1 MSAADTPPVREPP
14 HLRDIPVPALAAA
27 FATAR
32 VRGAAILARG
42 VALEIHQRGAL
53 SWEDLPL
60 GRDARQRVE
69 SRFRFGPL
77 LGEPSAAQA
86 ADGTRKYVFLA
97 ADGAPVEAVL
107 IRNLKAVT
115 LCLSSQAGCALACGF
130 CATGALGLRRGLSA
144 GEILESLARVE
155 RDVRG
160 RVSDVLFMGQGE
172 PFHNY
177 DAVMDAC
184 TSLNHPH
191 GPSLSKKRISIST
204 AGLTPQIRRF
214 TAERQPWRLY
224 LSLHSAVEETRQ
236 RLMPVA
242 RVHPLP
248 DLLAAMREYQAA
260 LRVPWVTLQYLV
272 LPGVNT
278 DDRHVAAL
286 REHLAGLRY
295 ILDVIPWNDTGG
307 PFRAPAWAEVKEFTD
322 RLRGLGCPVKT
333 RYSAGKQEGMGCG
346 QLTAGLLAVEP
357 RGGHIDAPWGIY
369 TD

>member
-1 MSAADTPPVREPP
+1 MNSEATPDPP
-14 HLRDIPVPALAAA
+14 AHLRDLPVPALAGA
-27 FATAR
+27 FAAAR
-32 VRGAAILARG
+32 VRGAAILARD
-42 VALEIHQRGAL
+42 VALAIHQRGAL

-60 GRDARQRVE
+60 GREARARIG

-77 LGEPSAAQA
+77 LGEPSVVQA
-86 ADGTRKYVFLA
+86 ADGTRKYVFA
-97 ADGAPVEAVL
+97 AAGGAAVEAVL

-130 CATGALGLRRGLSA
+130 CATGALGLRRNLTA

-155 RDVRG
+155 RDVKG

-191 GPSLSKKRISIST
+191 GPSLSKKRISVST
-204 AGLTPQIRRF
+204 VGLTPQIRRF
-214 TAERQPWRLY
+214 TAERRPWRLY
-224 LSLHSAVEETRQ
+224 LSLHSAVEETRA

-248 DLLAAMREYQAA
+248 DLVAAMREYQEASG
-260 LRVPWVTLQYLV
+260 VPWVTLQYVV

-278 DDRHVAAL
+278 DDRHVEAL
-286 REHLAGLRY
+286 GERLEGLRY

-307 PFRAPAWAEVKEFTD
+307 PFRAPTWAEVRDFAD
-322 RLRGLGCPVKT
+322 RLRRLGCPIKT

-346 QLTAGLLAVEP
+346 QLTAGLLPVEP

>member
-1 MSAADTPPVREPP
+1 MTTTP
-14 HLRDIPVPALAAA
+14 HLRDIPTPALPAALAAA
-27 FATAR
+27 GVRAPGIVAR
-32 VRGAAILARG
+32 D
-42 VALEIHQRGAL
+42 VALAIHKRGAL
-53 SWEDLPL
+53 RWEELPL
-60 GRDARQRVE
+60 GRDARRRVE
-69 SRFRFGPL
+69 ARFRFGPL
-77 LGEPSAAQA
+77 LGEPLAAQA
-86 ADGTRKYVFLA
+86 ADGTRKYVFAA
-97 ADGAPVEAVL
+97 ADGAAVEAVL

-130 CATGALGLRRGLSA
+130 CATGVLGLRRSLTA

-155 RDVRG
+155 HDVRG

-184 TSLNHPH
+184 TTMNHPH

-214 TAERQPWRLY
+214 TEERKPWRLY
-224 LSLHSAVEETRQ
+224 LSLHSAVEETRR
-236 RLMPVA
+236 RLMPIS

-248 DLLAAMREYQAA
+248 DLLAAMREYQRES
-260 LRVPWVTLQYLV
+260 RVPWVTLQIVV

-278 DDRHVAAL
+278 DERHVEAL
-286 REHLAGLRY
+286 REQLAGLKY

-307 PFRAPAWAEVKEFTD
+307 PFRAPTWAEVREFTD
-322 RLRGLGCPVKT
+322 RLRRLGCPVKT

-357 RGGHIDAPWGIY
+357 KGGHIDAPWGIY

>member
-1 MSAADTPPVREPP
+1 MSAEPTLAGASP
-14 HLRDIPVPALAAA
+14 HLRDIPVPALADA
-27 FATAR
+27 FAAAG
-32 VRGAAILARG
+32 VRGAPVLARDI
-42 VALEIHQRGAL
+42 ALEIHQRGAL

-60 GRDARQRVE
+60 GRDARARIL
-69 SRFRFGPL
+69 SRLRFGPL
-77 LGEPSAAQA
+77 LGEPLVAQA
-86 ADGTRKYVFLA
+86 ADGTRTYVFPA
-97 ADGAPVEAVL
+97 ADGAKVEAVL

-130 CATGALGLRRGLSA
+130 CATGVLGLRRSLSA

-177 DAVMDAC
+177 DAGMDAC
-184 TSLNHPH
+184 ASLNHPH
-191 GPSLSKKRISIST
+191 GSSISKKRISLST

-214 TAERQPWRLY
+214 TAEGRPYRLY

-242 RVHPLP
+242 RVHPLE
-248 DLLAAMREYQAA
+248 DLLAAMREYQTAC
-260 LRVPWVTLQYLV
+260 RVPWVTLQYVV

-278 DDRHVAAL
+278 DERHVEAL
-286 REHLAGLRY
+286 RERLEGLQY

-307 PFRAPAWAEVKEFTD
+307 PFRAPTWAEVKEFSD

-346 QLTAGLLAVEP
+346 QLTAGLLAIEP
-357 RGGHIDAPWGIY
+357 KGGHIDAPWGIY

>member
-1 MSAADTPPVREPP
+1 MSAAVTPPA
-14 HLRDIPVPALAAA
+14 HLRDIPVPALPAA
-27 FATAR
+27 FLAVG
-32 VRGAAILARG
+32 VRGAPIVAREVLLA
-42 VALEIHQRGAL
+42 IHQRGAL
-53 SWEDLPL
+53 LWEDLPL
-60 GRDARQRVE
+60 GRDARRRIE
-69 SRFRFGPL
+69 PRFRFGPL
-77 LGEPSAAQA
+77 LGEPRTVQA
-86 ADGTRKYVFLA
+86 ADGTRKYVFEA
-97 ADGAPVEAVL
+97 SDGAPVEAVL

-130 CATGALGLRRGLSA
+130 CATGVLGLRRSLSA

-155 RDVRG
+155 RDEG
-160 RVSDVLFMGQGE
+160 ARVSDVLFMGQGE

-184 TSLNHPH
+184 TSLNHHH

-214 TAERQPWRLY
+214 TAERRPWRLY
-224 LSLHSAVEETRQ
+224 LSLHSAVEETRRQ
-236 RLMPVA
+236 LMPVA

-248 DLLAAMREYQAA
+248 DLLLAMREYQQEC
-260 LRVPWVTLQYLV
+260 RVPWVTLQYV
-272 LPGVNT
+272 VIPDVNT
-278 DDRHVAAL
+278 DERHVEAL
-286 REHLAGLRY
+286 REHLRGLRC
-295 ILDVIPWNDTGG
+295 ILNVIPWNDTGG
-307 PFRAPAWAEVKEFTD
+307 PFRAPTWAEVKEFAD

-357 RGGHIDAPWGIY
+357 KGGHIDAPWGIY